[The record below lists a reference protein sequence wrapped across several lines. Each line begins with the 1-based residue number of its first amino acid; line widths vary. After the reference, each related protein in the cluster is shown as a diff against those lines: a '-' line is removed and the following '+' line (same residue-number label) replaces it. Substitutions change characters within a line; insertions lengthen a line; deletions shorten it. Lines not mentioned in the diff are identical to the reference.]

1 MNYLKEK
8 KMWCQRQPNKIIYG
22 TLIPK
27 RFKEAAC
34 RILKIAIFI
43 NVFLTFAKLLLKNNT
58 LCNKCQ

>member
-8 KMWCQRQPNKIIYG
+8 KMWWQPNKIIYG

-27 RFKEAAC
+27 SKEAAC

-43 NVFLTFAKLLLKNNT
+43 NVFLTFAQT
-58 LCNKCQ
+58 FT